1 MELPP
6 PDPRKLL
13 DHWMA
18 WERGEVPPGKT
29 MSELKTGGA
38 SGCCSSSWSRP
49 PAPTP
54 VERVS
59 VRGGPQVIPRPAGA
73 RPGEPAPWAALE
85 PDERVVTVDGI
96 RRALAGRVGAPS
108 DVEADGAMAG
118 SAVLAAV
125 WDEDDGA
132 HLLLT
137 RRSTGL
143 RSHSG
148 EVSFPGGRRDPGETL
163 LEAALREAAEEV
175 ALDPSSAEVLGEL
188 DHLRTITSGSFIVPF
203 VAVLP
208 GRPDGLRANPGEVDA
223 VLFVPFAELLLDE
236 VYREERWSWSGDVID
251 ARPIFFFELV
261 GDTLWGATG
270 AMVRQMLGLA
280 VGIPLELD
288 HA

>member
-1 MELPP
+1 M
-6 PDPRKLL
+6 
-13 DHWMA
+13 
-18 WERGEVPPGKT
+18 
-29 MSELKTGGA
+29 
-38 SGCCSSSWSRP
+38 
-49 PAPTP
+49 
-54 VERVS
+54 S

-73 RPGEPAPWAALE
+73 RPGDAAPWGGLE
-85 PDERVVTVDGI
+85 PHERVVTVEGI
-96 RRALAGRVGAPS
+96 RRALTGRVGLPS
-108 DVEADGAMAG
+108 DVEADGTMAG

-125 WDEDDGA
+125 WEEDDGA

-163 LEAALREAAEEV
+163 VEAALREAAEEV
-175 ALDPSSAEVLGEL
+175 ALDPSTAEVIGEL
-188 DHLRTITSGSFIVPF
+188 DHLRTVTSGSFIVPF

-208 GRPDGLRANPGEVDA
+208 GRPDGLVANPGEVDA

-236 VYREERWSWSGDVID
+236 VYREERWTWSGDAVVD
-251 ARPIFFFELV
+251 RRIFFFELV

-270 AMVRQMLGLA
+270 AMVRQLVGLA
-280 VGIPLELD
+280 LGIPLEID

>member
-1 MELPP
+1 L
-6 PDPRKLL
+6 
-13 DHWMA
+13 
-18 WERGEVPPGKT
+18 
-29 MSELKTGGA
+29 SI
-38 SGCCSSSWSRP
+38 
-49 PAPTP
+49 
-54 VERVS
+54 
-59 VRGGPQVIPRPAGA
+59 RGGPQVIPRPAGA
-73 RPGEPAPWAALE
+73 QPGEAAPWAGLG
-85 PDERVVTVDGI
+85 PGERTITVDGI
-96 RRALAGRVGAPS
+96 RRALTGRVGAPS
-108 DVEADGAMAG
+108 EVEGDATMAG

-148 EVSFPGGRRDPGETL
+148 EVAFPGGRRDPGETL
-163 LEAALREAAEEV
+163 VEAALREAAEEV
-175 ALDPSSAEVLGEL
+175 ALDPATAEVIGEL

-208 GRPDGLRANPGEVDA
+208 GRPEGLLPNPGEVDA

-236 VYREERWSWSGDVID
+236 VYREERWSWTGDVVD
-251 ARPIFFFELV
+251 ARRIFFFELV

-270 AMVRQMLGLA
+270 AMVRQLLGLA
-280 VGIPLELD
+280 LGIPIEID